1 MTIILALLI
10 GGAFG
15 FALDRAGAT
24 SPNLIIGMLSLRVLH
39 LMKTILLAIGTASVL
54 MFAGQMAGLVEV
66 GNMSVKA
73 AYGGVFLG
81 GILLGLG
88 WAVSGFCPGT
98 GLASAATGRW
108 DALVFAG
115 GGLVGAA
122 AFMLTYPWFEGSFL
136 MEEIAGGKATVGAVP
151 GTDYPALITGL
162 PGDVI
167 GIALGL
173 VFIAVAFALPDRLSG
188 SRARAVPAE

>member
-1 MTIILALLI
+1 MTIVLALLI
-10 GGAFG
+10 GAAFG
-15 FALDRAGAT
+15 FALDRVGAT

-66 GNMSVKA
+66 GHMSVKA

-136 MEEIAGGKATVGAVP
+136 MEEIAGGKTTVGAVP
-151 GTDYPALITGL
+151 GTDYPALIPGL

>member
-1 MTIILALLI
+1 MTIVLALLI

-15 FALDRAGAT
+15 FALDRVGAT
-24 SPNLIIGMLSLRVLH
+24 NPNIILAMLTLRGLH

-108 DALVFAG
+108 DGLVFAG
-115 GGLVGAA
+115 GGLAGAA
-122 AFMLTYPWFEGSFL
+122 AFMLTYPWFESTFL
-136 MEEIAGGKATVGAVP
+136 MEEIAGGKTTVGAIP
-151 GTDYPALITGL
+151 GSDYPALISGL
-162 PGDVI
+162 PGDVV
-167 GIALGL
+167 GIVLGL
-173 VFIAVAFALPDRLSG
+173 LFIAAAFALPDRLSG
-188 SRARAVPAE
+188 SHARAVPAE